1 MYDSFHLLNPESDLH
16 LISLYIIT
24 AASQIKVMRIKEM
37 ITHLRWSELLN
48 TFSLSALQ
56 EIYREQF
63 GEMYIDVRV

>member
-1 MYDSFHLLNPESDLH
+1 MYDSFYLLNPESDLH

-37 ITHLRWSELLN
+37 ITQWSGLLN

>member
-37 ITHLRWSELLN
+37 ITHLRWSGLLN